1 MYQFEFIK
9 KNIVYKYSKEAT
21 RGDVTLYLY
30 SLRNYNNNSKR
41 LSVIFFFDRLI
52 CQAVLQVPLVTN
64 VQIDVI
70 VTMDTRVQTTM
81 IFVQMDVW
89 MDIMVPNAIYLVSGI
104 SIRQSR
110 CDLTNLIGKDDDK

>member
-1 MYQFEFIK
+1 M
-9 KNIVYKYSKEAT
+9 
-21 RGDVTLYLY
+21 
-30 SLRNYNNNSKR
+30 
-41 LSVIFFFDRLI
+41 
-52 CQAVLQVPLVTN
+52 VTN

-104 SIRQSR
+104 SIRHSR

>member
-1 MYQFEFIK
+1 
-9 KNIVYKYSKEAT
+9 
-21 RGDVTLYLY
+21 
-30 SLRNYNNNSKR
+30 
-41 LSVIFFFDRLI
+41 
-52 CQAVLQVPLVTN
+52 LVTN